1 MVSKGE
7 GTRVNFI
14 PWCGGTR
21 CKSAIWR
28 ASPSVRW
35 AVARVITVPR
45 VNHRAPAG
53 RSLLCNA
60 VEGDTGAE
68 SEKSSIIIEEQEQS
82 RGGNGITSITPLES
96 DREWNLWKW
105 GTRGCCC
112 VSCNLWRCFDWCL
125 DFSFY
130 CWITCELYFTGRFI
144 RNYIY
149 SFLNKSFRF
158 FFWNITQP
166 ISGWL
171 DYIRLIWEII

>member
-1 MVSKGE
+1 MVSKRGEE

-53 RSLLCNA
+53 RSLLYNA

-68 SEKSSIIIEEQEQS
+68 SEKSSIIIGEQEQS
-82 RGGNGITSITPLES
+82 RGGNGITSISPLGS

-105 GTRGCCC
+105 GTTRGCC
-112 VSCNLWRCFDWCL
+112 LRG
-125 DFSFY
+125 
-130 CWITCELYFTGRFI
+130 TCTMQFVTMLRLVVVFTRFI
-144 RNYIY
+144 RNV
-149 SFLNKSFRF
+149 SLNKSFLF
-158 FFWNITQP
+158 FLLEYHAADI
-166 ISGWL
+166 WL
-171 DYIRLIWEII
+171 FDMRNYVTIYSTIIALSMVD